1 MIRDPRLR
9 LAVALAG
16 LLLGAAGAA
25 RAQEP
30 TLGPE
35 PQRVTGGVASPIE
48 AAAERVIARR
58 GQSRFFLDTLP
69 LSRNTALSVV
79 LPGFSQLYNRQAWKM
94 PVLYASV
101 GTMAYLSLDAGK
113 QFRHWRGLYDTSL
126 EHYYKIENQIE
137 KSEYYLNTVTPYNA
151 LRIKYNT
158 QRQVYMAGAVATYL
172 YFLADGV
179 LNYPHGATQVKRAT
193 TLAMIFPGAGQLYNR
208 SYWKFPIVVGGFATT
223 GFMID
228 WYSRMYQRY
237 RTAYNLHPND
247 EWGGR
252 QSKQSLQNA
261 RDMSRRNRDLWIIVT
276 GGFWLLSVVEA
287 HVDAYMQDFDVST
300 DLALRVEPTLI
311 DLSLYQSP
319 LGQTTYPGAG
329 LALRM
334 NF

>member
-1 MIRDPRLR
+1 MKLR
-9 LAVALAG
+9 RSLYRWIAVAG

-30 TLGPE
+30 ALGPE
-35 PQRVTGGVASPIE
+35 PQRVTGGVPAPVE
-48 AAAERVIARR
+48 AAAERVLVRR

-94 PVLYASV
+94 PVLYAGV
-101 GTMAYLSLDAGK
+101 GTLAYLSLDAGK
-113 QFRHWRGLYDTSL
+113 QFRYWRDLYDTSL
-126 EHYYKIENQIE
+126 Q
-137 KSEYYLNTVTPYNA
+137 EYYAKPDGERYDYYVNTVTPLNA
-151 LRIKYNT
+151 RRIKYNT

-193 TLAMIFPGAGQLYNR
+193 TLAMIFPGAGQLYNK
-208 SYWKFPIVVGGFATT
+208 SYWKFPIVIGGFATT

-237 RTAYNLHPND
+237 RTAYNLHPDD

-252 QSKQSLQNA
+252 QSLTSLQNA
-261 RDMSRRNRDLWIIVT
+261 RDMARRNRDLWIIVT

-300 DLALRVEPTLI
+300 DLALRIEPTLI

-319 LGQTTYPGAG
+319 AGLPTYPGAG